1 MSQQSQ
7 QALLRGSAILI
18 EHLADDTAT
27 AGEHNLEVVH
37 ALPFAQCE

>member
-7 QALLRGSAILI
+7 QALLGGSAILI
-18 EHLADDTAT
+18 EHLTDDTAT
-27 AGEHNLEVVH
+27 ACEHNLEVVH